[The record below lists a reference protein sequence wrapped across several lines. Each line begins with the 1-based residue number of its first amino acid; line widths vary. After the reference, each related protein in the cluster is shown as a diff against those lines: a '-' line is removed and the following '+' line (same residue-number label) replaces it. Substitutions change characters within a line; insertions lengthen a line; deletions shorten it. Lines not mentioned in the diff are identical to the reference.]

1 MKLNFSIGADKP
13 MSDNIVSLNTYR
25 PHQDTYVACLDC
37 GKDWVASSSADVVH
51 FECPKCNTL
60 SGVRVNPADQD
71 FMNAFM
77 RPAKRKADKTQRT
90 MVVINAMHLMQKG
103 LI

>member
-1 MKLNFSIGADKP
+1 
-13 MSDNIVSLNTYR
+13 MSDNIVSLNDYR
-25 PHQDTYVACLDC
+25 PHQSTYVACLDC
-37 GKDWVASSSADVVH
+37 GTDWVAVAPADVLH

-60 SGVRVNPADQD
+60 SGVKVNPADQD

-77 RPAKRKADKTQRT
+77 RPAKRKADRTQRT

>member
-1 MKLNFSIGADKP
+1 
-13 MSDNIVSLNTYR
+13 MSNNIVNLNDYR
-25 PHQDTYVACLDC
+25 PHQESYVACLDC
-37 GKDWVASSSADVVH
+37 GKDWVAVAPADVLH

-60 SGVRVNPADQD
+60 SGVKVNPSDQD

-77 RPAKRKADKTQRT
+77 HPAKRKANITQRT